1 MVFCFAAKQL
11 IKRVSAV
18 VVSIMLLAPSLQ
30 SFALSGGLKN
40 AHLSGSHEGGG
51 VLDSVDLEELE
62 RYAVAQ
68 GLGERDVLLVSALED
83 GSLVA
88 SEVVEDA
95 LESAA
100 TSEETALE
108 AAASLVRT
116 YADRATYAS
125 STPHIIAAVAKGAA
139 LGSIFG
145 AVLGKFKRSNI
156 FLGASIGVLLHG
168 VVTIFIL
175 DIYGDGMAHQE
186 GVFYEAPPT
195 AGGEESA
202 GVVGSDVELESPA
215 LEEGS
220 PAAGG

>member
-11 IKRVSAV
+11 IRRVSAA
-18 VVSIMLLAPSLQ
+18 VVSIMLLAPGLQ

-40 AHLSGSHEGGG
+40 AHLSDSYEAAGALE
-51 VLDSVDLEELE
+51 SVDWEELE

-68 GLGERDVLLVSALED
+68 GLGERDVLLASALED

-139 LGSIFG
+139 LGSVFG

-168 VVTIFIL
+168 VITIFIL
-175 DIYGDGMAHQE
+175 DIYGNGVVHQE
-186 GVFYEAPPT
+186 GVFYEAPST
-195 AGGEESA
+195 VDEEES